1 MMESQ
6 HDPLGIIAL
15 TSSIEKLCKLL
26 EDNTGLNSDPF
37 ADLVPEAEF
46 SKKVQVS
53 ASTLRQW
60 RKDGTLKD
68 CWVKRGK
75 HIWWSPRIFRE
86 ELLPKG

>member
-1 MMESQ
+1 MNHP
-6 HDPLGIIAL
+6 HDPLGIYQL
-15 TSSIEKLCKLL
+15 TQEIKKLRETIE
-26 EDNTGLNSDPF
+26 TVIGSQDPY
-37 ADLVPEAEF
+37 ADLIPEAEF
-46 SKKVQVS
+46 SEKIQIS

-60 RKDGTLKD
+60 RKDGTLKN